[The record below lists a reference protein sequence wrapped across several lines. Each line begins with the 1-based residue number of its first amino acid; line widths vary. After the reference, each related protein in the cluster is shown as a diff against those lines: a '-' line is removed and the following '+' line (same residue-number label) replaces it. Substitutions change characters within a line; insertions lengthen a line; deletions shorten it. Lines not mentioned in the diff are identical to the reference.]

1 MDTKSNSIHKTL
13 SKITAKKKANLDLWP
28 QNREPNLILIFLT
41 YNGFIKNIACN
52 KEAANNK

>member
-1 MDTKSNSIHKTL
+1 MTPEQR
-13 SKITAKKKANLDLWP
+13 AKFNPDF
-28 QNREPNLILIFLT
+28 FLT